1 MAPLEQVVPAASA
14 CQTTLPPLHRPNC
27 VGPLQTTAP
36 SVLHC
41 PELPVLPEE
50 EAEEPVGADEPVEG
64 PETPWPRVGE
74 RVGYADGV
82 ALEAGTVNV
91 LKVDGGAAEEALD
104 AGTVAEGAALKAV
117 EEVD

>member
-1 MAPLEQVVPAASA
+1 MEQVVPAVTA

-27 VGPLQTTAP
+27 VGPLHTTTP
-36 SVLHC
+36 SPEHW
-41 PELPVLPEE
+41 PELPELPEGD
-50 EAEEPVGADEPVEG
+50 AEEPVGADEPVEG

-82 ALEAGTVNV
+82 ALEAGTVSV

-104 AGTVAEGAALKAV
+104 AGTVAEGAALEAV
-117 EEVD
+117 EEVG